1 MNKLIGSKMD
11 KKNIELSKNLYWLRH
26 ELDVYCLIGA
36 NGNNITKMGIGKNFF
51 LFLQK
56 SCVDLITLNICKI
69 YENEKTNDLNSI
81 EGVLKHIEHEKTS
94 GLESSHVEAFIQK
107 HGHRLHKGEL
117 LTDAL
122 SLTVAAFKS
131 QYHEQLDRFRTCRDK
146 KIAHSEY
153 GVNIDSLPSF
163 HDMEQLFNFGLD
175 FYMLVSRAFIS
186 VGPCDL
192 NNDRRVK
199 ASFKKILQKLGLEEI
214 KMEME

>member
-1 MNKLIGSKMD
+1 MNKLIDSKMD
-11 KKNIELSKNLYWLRH
+11 KKNIALLKNLYGLRH
-26 ELDVYCLIGA
+26 ELDVYCLIIA
-36 NGNNITKMGIGKNFF
+36 NWDKIEKMGIGKNFF
-51 LFLQK
+51 FLRK

-81 EGVLKHIEHEKTS
+81 EGVLKHIKNEKTS
-94 GLESSHVEAFIQK
+94 GLKSSHVKAFIQK
-107 HGHRLHKGEL
+107 YGHHLNKGEL
-117 LTDAL
+117 LTEAL

-131 QYHEQLDRFRTCRDK
+131 QYHEQLNRFRTCRDK
-146 KIAHSEY
+146 KIAHSEC

-186 VGPCDL
+186 VVPCNL
-192 NNDRRVK
+192 NDDRRVK
-199 ASFKKILQKLGLEEI
+199 ASFKKILQKLGLDEI